1 MDVEE
6 ELLIPPSERSSDP
19 PLEKFDHVR
28 SQRPKSLAR
37 RLVQWALS
45 WYTLGVLAFVLLLLL
60 ILGTFRKSPAGMDPE
75 QMSHSGKGSYCGNS
89 TSEARALG
97 CRFDPMSFNWLPP
110 DCYDEEL
117 ITEFLA
123 VDKWVW
129 YKDNSTA
136 TAMPFSE
143 VQSGEY
149 PRLWVTRKF
158 HLYHC
163 TYQWR
168 KFHRA
173 ILMGKPVDDYVGKYD
188 HTAHCE
194 GVLTEDPITATAFD
208 DVGVRINRKF
218 VGCGHNGGRK
228 DLYSAQQE
236 PGEEHQH

>member
-6 ELLIPPSERSSDP
+6 EHLIPASERSSDSS
-19 PLEKFDHVR
+19 LEKFDNVR
-28 SQRPKSLAR
+28 SQRPESPAR

-45 WYTLGVLAFVLLLLL
+45 WYTLGVLAFILLLLL
-60 ILGTFRKSPAGMDPE
+60 IPAVLRKSPAGMD
-75 QMSHSGKGSYCGNS
+75 SDSDKGSYCGNS
-89 TSEARALG
+89 TAEARALG

-110 DCYDEEL
+110 ACYDEEL

-123 VDKWVW
+123 VDNWVW
-129 YKDNSTA
+129 YKDNSSA
-136 TAMPFSE
+136 TPMPFSE

-149 PRLWVTRKF
+149 PLMWVTRKF

-173 ILMGKPVDDYVGKYD
+173 ILEGKPVDDYVGKYD

-194 GVLTEDPITATAFD
+194 GILTEDPTTATAFD
-208 DVGVRINRKF
+208 AVGVRINRKF
-218 VGCGHNGGRK
+218 VGCGHNGGRRN
-228 DLYSAQQE
+228 LYSSQQE